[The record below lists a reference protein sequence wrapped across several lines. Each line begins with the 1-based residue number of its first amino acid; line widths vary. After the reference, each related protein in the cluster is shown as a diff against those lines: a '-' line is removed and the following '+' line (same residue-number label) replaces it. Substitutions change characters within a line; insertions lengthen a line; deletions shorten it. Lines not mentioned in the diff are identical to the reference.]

1 MARGH
6 CDSTTSATSREAA
19 LKRNQQTDYS
29 LLGVLSRDAQTA
41 GCGQEG
47 LCEPGL
53 GEKEKKN
60 KSVLQDPRILKKI
73 EKADPF

>member
-6 CDSTTSATSREAA
+6 CDSATSATSREAA
-19 LKRNQQTDYS
+19 LKRNQQADYS
-29 LLGVLSRDAQTA
+29 LLGVLSGDAQIA
-41 GCGQEG
+41 GYGQEG
-47 LCEPGL
+47 LCVPGL
-53 GEKEKKN
+53 GEKEKN

>member
-47 LCEPGL
+47 FCEPGL